1 MRVEL
6 NESNDNLDQ
15 IEECATNDECDLDQA
30 SDEPVFDDMQK
41 AMQKNNDYYYKRGI
55 LDALDDAILKINLV
69 DGRPQF
75 QILHICEGSFSSV
88 CKTLNNKTSVWTN
101 NELSCNLTLLLED
114 QSVTFIPEGD
124 SEPEIFQYDPR

>member
-15 IEECATNDECDLDQA
+15 IEECATNDEFDLDQV

-69 DGRPQF
+69 DGRPQL
-75 QILHICEGSFSSV
+75 QILHICETSSSSV
-88 CKTLNNKTSVWTN
+88 CKTLDNKHVWTDS
-101 NELSCNLTLLLED
+101 ETQCQLTLSFED
-114 QSVTFIPEGD
+114 GYVKFNAEGD
-124 SEPEIFQYDPR
+124 GEQEIMQ